1 MRCFFVGIKE
11 IMNLFEILE
20 KGGPVV
26 WILLG
31 YSITALAIVMER
43 YLHFFRMGGLP
54 QSFIFQLQE
63 ALSKNKLSSLI
74 SDLRGPEVAVI
85 SGLQQAH
92 QHGIQDLVRTAT
104 RIGSQELQRMER
116 GFRTLGLL
124 GDTAPLLGLFGTIT
138 GMIKAFMVIEQA
150 GGKVDAQALAG
161 GIWEAMVTTGVGLA
175 VALPILFLL
184 HWLEGLATRRSNAM
198 LHYASLVIESLPH
211 QCESTTMDKVHHHE
225 EMSSGI

>member
-1 MRCFFVGIKE
+1 MS
-11 IMNLFEILE
+11 LFEVLD

-26 WILLG
+26 WILLC
-31 YSITALAIVMER
+31 YSIFALAIVLER
-43 YLHFFRMGGLP
+43 YLHFLRMSRLSQG
-54 QSFIFQLQE
+54 FTFQLQD
-63 ALSKNKLSSLI
+63 ALSKNELSLLI
-74 SDLRGPEVAVI
+74 QERRGPEIAVI
-85 SGLQQAH
+85 KGIHYAS
-92 QHGIQDLVRTAT
+92 QHGVHDLVRTAT

-184 HWLEGLATRRSNAM
+184 HWLEGQAALRAHAM
-198 LHYASLVIESLPH
+198 QHYASLMIENLPH
-211 QCESTTMDKVHHHE
+211 QCETVTVDKNVLHRE
-225 EMSSGI
+225 DVASAI

>member
-1 MRCFFVGIKE
+1 MTI
-11 IMNLFEILE
+11 FEILD

-26 WILLG
+26 WILLC
-31 YSITALAIVMER
+31 YSVIALAIVLER
-43 YLHFFRMGGLP
+43 YLHFLRMGNLP
-54 QSFIFQLQE
+54 QDFVFQLQE
-63 ALSKNKLSSLI
+63 ALSKNTLPGLI
-74 SDLRGPEVAVI
+74 SELRGPEIAVI
-85 SGLQQAH
+85 EGLYSAYQQ
-92 QHGIQDLVRTAT
+92 GVQDLVRTAT

-150 GGKVDAQALAG
+150 GGKVDAQALAT

-184 HWLEGLATRRSNAM
+184 HWLESLAARRTNAM
-198 LHYASLVIESLPH
+198 HHYASLVIETLPH
-211 QCESTTMDKVHHHE
+211 QCETTTVDGVHHRE
-225 EMSSGI
+225 VTTSGI